1 MVRWWVCL
9 GAVLTSGAVVLVAQ
23 GPVPAPIPIDPDG
36 AATRWAFAYVQDAM
50 NDLINDPLGGGFG
63 PITIAE
69 YFHGLGMRLWGSIG
83 LIMIVMQGLRM
94 ASGARFDIWDVIK
107 FLLWI
112 GFPLLLLESF
122 YTPFAIFGNQ
132 TFLQV
137 VVGQGQELAAA
148 LNGPGGA
155 FGDVWESLTEV
166 FTRLWGAVATSVTS
180 VAVPA
185 TISPRRL
192 LTALVQLLAAIG
204 ATVASGII
212 VVVTVVILLI
222 AVLIVYAQVVWANV
236 AIGLLSLIGPVFIPF
251 LLVDQLNFLFWSW
264 LKGLLQYSFQ
274 VVVAALLLRVIAA
287 LALHPIGG
295 MLEFVERIGGL
306 GAVQNQEPLT
316 VAFDQ
321 IVSQSNT
328 WIPVVLAALL
338 MSFKVAELTQV
349 MITGMGNMSS
359 GLTGLAAAAATTVAT
374 GGAALATGAA
384 GAGLGALSNKAA
396 AHGLKGTARVLGGA
410 ARVAETMHRW
420 AGGRKGGEGG
430 RKGDEDG

>member
-1 MVRWWVCL
+1 MRWWVCL
-9 GAVLTSGAVVLVAQ
+9 GAAVASGAAVLVAQ
-23 GPVPAPIPIDPDG
+23 TPPPPIPIDPDG
-36 AATRWAFAYVQDAM
+36 GATRWAFTYVEDAM
-50 NDLINDPLGGGFG
+50 NDLINDPLGGPFG
-63 PITIAE
+63 AVTIRE
-69 YFHGLGMRLWGSIG
+69 YFHDLGMRLWGSIG
-83 LIMIVMQGLRM
+83 LIMVVIQGLRM
-94 ASGARFDIWDVIK
+94 ASAGQQTSIWDVIK

-122 YTPFAIFGNQ
+122 YTPYALFGNQ

-137 VVGQGQELAAA
+137 VVGQGQQLAAA

-155 FGDVWESLTEV
+155 FGDVWRSITAV
-166 FTRLWGAVATSVTS
+166 FAELWAAIATSVTS
-180 VAVPA
+180 MSGRWGIF
-185 TISPRRL
+185 TGLIN
-192 LTALVQLLAAIG
+192 LLAAIG
-204 ATVASGII
+204 ATLASAVI
-212 VVVTVVILLI
+212 VLVTVVILLI

-251 LLVDQLNFLFWSW
+251 LLVEQLNFLFWSW

-287 LALHPIGG
+287 LSLHPIQG
-295 MLEFVERIGGL
+295 MLSFVERIGGI
-306 GAVQNQEPLT
+306 GAVENAEPLT
-316 VAFDQ
+316 VAFEQ
-321 IVSQSNT
+321 IVRQQNT

-384 GAGLGALSNKAA
+384 GAGLGAMSNQAA
-396 AHGLKGTARVLGGA
+396 AHGLKGTARALGGA
-410 ARVAETMHRW
+410 ARVADAMHRR
-420 AGGRKGGEGG
+420 AGG

>member
-1 MVRWWVCL
+1 MVGWWVCL
-9 GAVLTSGAVVLVAQ
+9 GAAFASGAAVLVAQ
-23 GPVPAPIPIDPDG
+23 TPPPPIPIDPDG
-36 AATRWAFAYVQDAM
+36 GATRWAFAYVEAAM
-50 NDLINDPLGGGFG
+50 NDLINDPLGGSFG
-63 PITIAE
+63 AVTIRE
-69 YFHGLGMRLWGSIG
+69 YFHDLGMRLWGMIG
-83 LIMIVMQGLRM
+83 LIMVVMQGLRM
-94 ASGARFDIWDVIK
+94 SAGARFDIWDVIR

-122 YTPFAIFGNQ
+122 YTPYAIFGNQ

-155 FGDVWESLTEV
+155 FGDVWESLTQV
-166 FTRLWGAVATSVTS
+166 FGRLWRASAQSVTS
-180 VAVPA
+180 MSGRWG
-185 TISPRRL
+185 IFSGL
-192 LTALVQLLAAIG
+192 INLLAAIG
-204 ATVASGII
+204 ATLASSLI
-212 VVVTVVILLI
+212 VLVTVVILLI

-251 LLVDQLNFLFWSW
+251 LLVEQLNFLFWSW
-264 LKGLLQYSFQ
+264 FKGLLQYSFQ

-287 LALHPIGG
+287 LSLHPIGG

-306 GAVQNQEPLT
+306 GAVENAEPLT
-316 VAFDQ
+316 VAFEQ
-321 IVSQSNT
+321 IVVQQNT
-328 WIPVVLAALL
+328 WIPVILAALL

-349 MITGMGNMSS
+349 MLTGMGNMSS

-384 GAGLGALSNKAA
+384 GAGLGALSNQAA
-396 AHGLKGTARVLGGA
+396 AHGLKGTARALGGA
-410 ARVAETMHRW
+410 ARMADSMHRR
-420 AGGRKGGEGG
+420 AGG

>member
-1 MVRWWVCL
+1 M
-9 GAVLTSGAVVLVAQ
+9 ASGAAVLVAQ
-23 GPVPAPIPIDPDG
+23 TPPPPIPIDPDG
-36 AATRWAFAYVQDAM
+36 GATRWAFTYVEDAM
-50 NDLINDPLGGGFG
+50 NDLINDPLGGAFG
-63 PITIAE
+63 AVTIRE
-69 YFHGLGMRLWGSIG
+69 YFHDLGMRLWGSIG
-83 LIMIVMQGLRM
+83 LIMVVIQGLRM
-94 ASGARFDIWDVIK
+94 ASAGQQTSIWDVIK

-122 YTPFAIFGNQ
+122 YTPYALFGNQ

-137 VVGQGQELAAA
+137 VVGQGQQLAAA

-155 FGDVWESLTEV
+155 FGDVWQAITQVLG
-166 FTRLWGAVATSVTS
+166 RLWQASATSVTG
-180 VAVPA
+180 
-185 TISPRRL
+185 ISGWGSL
-192 LTALVQLLAAIG
+192 FSGFVSLLAAIG
-204 ATVASGII
+204 ATLASTVI
-212 VVVTVVILLI
+212 VLVTVVILLI

-251 LLVDQLNFLFWSW
+251 LLVEQLNFLFWSW

-287 LALHPIGG
+287 LSLHPIQG
-295 MLEFVERIGGL
+295 MLSFVERIGGL
-306 GAVQNQEPLT
+306 GVENAEPLT
-316 VAFDQ
+316 VAFEQ
-321 IVSQSNT
+321 IVVQQQS
-328 WIPVVLAALL
+328 WIPVILAALL

-384 GAGLGALSNKAA
+384 GAGLGAMSNQAA
-396 AHGLKGTARVLGGA
+396 AHGLKGTARALGGA
-410 ARVAETMHRW
+410 ARVADAMHRR
-420 AGGRKGGEGG
+420 AGG